1 MTKRNVDITNELSAI
16 SRAVDDLPKNT
27 PFLVPT
33 DYFQTFPEKI
43 RLRIQEEYTNQ
54 ESELELLSPLLH
66 SIKKENPYSV
76 PKGYFQDFEVNHPKT
91 EAFHIFSMRQIVRYA
106 AAACVMGLLVS
117 VFFFSDW
124 TGKQQFN
131 VESKE
136 ISQSDFSIDAVE
148 TYLSY
153 DEDLDIESN
162 KDDLLE
168 TESNAL
174 VDLDSETIGQ
184 MLSELS
190 ENGIAQYMTL
200 NDINDQKN
208 LLN

>member
-1 MTKRNVDITNELSAI
+1 MTKRNVDITNELSSI
-16 SRAVDDLPKNT
+16 SPAVDDLPKNT

-54 ESELELLSPLLH
+54 QSELELLSPLLH

-76 PKGYFQDFEVNHPKT
+76 PKGYFQDFEVNPPKT
-91 EAFHIFSMRQIVRYA
+91 EVFPIFSIRHIVRYA

-124 TGKQQFN
+124 TGKQQLN
-131 VESKE
+131 VGSKE
-136 ISQSDFSIDAVE
+136 IGQSDFSIDAVE

-162 KDDLLE
+162 KDDLIE

-184 MLSELS
+184 MLAELS

-200 NDINDQKN
+200 NDINEHKKS
-208 LLN
+208 LN

>member
-16 SRAVDDLPKNT
+16 SPAVDDLPKNT
-27 PFLVPT
+27 PFVVPS

-43 RLRIQEEYTNQ
+43 RLRLHQEFMNQ
-54 ESELELLSPLLH
+54 QAELELLSPLLH
-66 SIKKENPYSV
+66 SMKKENPFNL
-76 PKGYFQDFEVNHPKT
+76 PKGYFQDFEVTFPKT
-91 EAFHIFSMRQIVRYA
+91 EPSQIFSIRNIVSYA

-117 VFFFSDW
+117 VFFFSNW

-136 ISQSDFSIDAVE
+136 ISHADFSIDAVE

-184 MLSELS
+184 MLTELS
-190 ENGIAQYMTL
+190 ENGIAQYMTI